1 MIRRP
6 LSAQP
11 LSPAL
16 HFRRD
21 ESSFRITLGDH
32 DLTSEDDANAT
43 GYAVLHVKMHE
54 DYDPVTI
61 DNDIALITLE
71 RQVEFTD
78 EVYPV
83 CLPKDAQNLFV
94 GEDAKL
100 AGRRAK

>member
-1 MIRRP
+1 M
-6 LSAQP
+6 
-11 LSPAL
+11 
-16 HFRRD
+16 
-21 ESSFRITLGDH
+21 LGDH
-32 DLTSEDDANAT
+32 DLTAEDDTNAT

-100 AGRRAK
+100 AGRSARREIVTPQPEGLRAFSAQRKF